1 MSNNKK
7 VAHVIIPILIGS
19 FIYLIYRSETLIM
32 FDWFNALG
40 VSDLISTIRKFP
52 LFDAQIPLWIKYSL
66 PDGLW
71 VYSLTSLMIIIWK
84 DVNSK
89 SKYYWITSSIII
101 AIIIEIG
108 QYFKFIPGT
117 YDSID
122 IFLCLIAFSLS
133 FLILYKK

>member
-1 MSNNKK
+1 
-7 VAHVIIPILIGS
+7 
-19 FIYLIYRSETLIM
+19 M

-71 VYSLTSLMIIIWK
+71 VYSLTSLMIIIWR
-84 DVNSK
+84 DVKSK
-89 SKYYWITSSIII
+89 SKYYWIASSIII
-101 AIIIEIG
+101 AIVIELG
-108 QYFKFIPGT
+108 QYLRLIPGT
-117 YDSID
+117 YDILD
-122 IFLCLIAFSLS
+122 IILCLIAFSLS

>member
-1 MSNNKK
+1 
-7 VAHVIIPILIGS
+7 
-19 FIYLIYRSETLIM
+19 M
-32 FDWFNALG
+32 FDWLHTLG
-40 VSDLISTIRKFP
+40 VSDLVIKLRKLS
-52 LFDAQIPLWIKYSL
+52 LFNAQIPLWIKYSL

-84 DVNSK
+84 DVRSK

>member
-7 VAHVIIPILIGS
+7 IAHVIIPIFIGS
-19 FIYLIYRSETLIM
+19 FIYLIFRSETLIM
-32 FDWFNALG
+32 FDWLHTLG
-40 VSDLISTIRKFP
+40 VSDLVIKLRKLS
-52 LFDAQIPLWIKYSL
+52 LFNAQIPLWIKYSL

-84 DVNSK
+84 DVRSK